1 MFGIG
6 TPELMLILGLA
17 LVVFGPKKL
26 PELAKGLGRAVR
38 EFKKATEEMK
48 ENFQDETIEL
58 SKLKKTLMGEISDAT
73 EPVRSALK
81 EAEVSASTAS
91 ADKTVDGVIA
101 AAGSTGETEK
111 KQKEDATQ
119 DTPAP
124 QAQ

>member
-1 MFGIG
+1 MFGVG

-17 LVVFGPKKL
+17 LVIFGPKKL
-26 PELAKGLGRAVR
+26 PDLAKGLGRAVR

-58 SKLKKTLMGEISDAT
+58 SKLKKTLMGEINSAT

-91 ADKTVDGVIA
+91 ADKTVDRAIA
-101 AAGSTGETEK
+101 AGDSTGEAEK
-111 KQKEDATQ
+111 KQKEDARPETTAQ
-119 DTPAP
+119 